1 MSERPM
7 FFLPSGVFLEE
18 VEQRPVAKLK
28 DQVELPLPPEDL
40 QQVDQVPVF
49 QGLEHDQDH

>member
-1 MSERPM
+1 M
-7 FFLPSGVFLEE
+7 FFLPPGVFLEE

-49 QGLEHDQDH
+49 QGLEYDQDH